1 MTKEEK
7 AKAKKLYEAMKRKI
21 KKDSLKWDG
30 NHYSVTYMGKK

>member
-21 KKDSLKWDG
+21 KQKMKELK
-30 NHYSVTYMGKK
+30 K